1 MDLLYCVLHE
11 GFLLKNLI
19 ITPNVLLSERPEIYT
34 FHYKTDE
41 KDILFIVESG
51 SGGIMGHAHPL
62 KEVSKSHISKK
73 IKDAKIYFTMENEY
87 LHSHSDDEKIYYIA
101 KSDNEYAIFDYETR
115 ETVSRC
121 DFEGG
126 HWHSLKIRDVVVVN
140 KKTK

>member
-1 MDLLYCVLHE
+1 MSDLVISVLM
-11 GFLLKNLI
+11 GRYRPTDLFVYPNILLRD
-19 ITPNVLLSERPEIYT
+19 RPEVFT
-34 FHYKTDE
+34 FKS
-41 KDILFIVESG
+41 KKNLFIVESG

-73 IKDAKIYFTMENEY
+73 IKDAKIYFTMETEY

-101 KSDNEYAIFDYETR
+101 KSDDEYAIFDYETR